1 MNQLRHAW
9 TIARKDLRAE
19 LRGKEGINAAF
30 SFSLVMLVIFS
41 FAFDATSPE
50 TRAIAGGLLWI
61 VFTFAGALILNR
73 TFARDVPNDC
83 LDALIAAP
91 VEGWALFLGK
101 AASSF
106 VLLLSIE
113 IVCLPVFAVF
123 YDVSLWPVIGPLA
136 IVILL
141 GTWGLTVVGTAFG
154 ALTANVRLREIML
167 PMLLYPVMIPA
178 LVASMEITAS
188 LIDGGVVTPVDGN
201 WFRYLIGFDVI
212 YTALAVTLIDFVL
225 VA

>member
-1 MNQLRHAW
+1 
-9 TIARKDLRAE
+9 
-19 LRGKEGINAAF
+19 
-30 SFSLVMLVIFS
+30 
-41 FAFDATSPE
+41 
-50 TRAIAGGLLWI
+50 
-61 VFTFAGALILNR
+61 
-73 TFARDVPNDC
+73 
-83 LDALIAAP
+83 
-91 VEGWALFLGK
+91 
-101 AASSF
+101 
-106 VLLLSIE
+106 
-113 IVCLPVFAVF
+113 
-123 YDVSLWPVIGPLA
+123 LA